1 MEAVVSKLRM
11 RLIPRDE
18 TFFQLFVNQA
28 KNIETAA
35 GVLFDLID
43 NFDDAP
49 AKAARM
55 RDLEHEGDEMTHDI
69 MRRLN
74 TVFVTPLDHEDIHEL
89 ATTLDDVIDH
99 MEAAADLFILHKIEA
114 PLPGMK
120 AQAEV
125 LVRASRTTREALETL
140 PRYKLLGPFAIEVD
154 RLENEGDR
162 VYRQAIADLFGGD
175 HRAMDVLKWRD
186 IIDEMEAAIDRLEDV
201 SDVLEGI
208 SLKHA

>member
-1 MEAVVSKLRM
+1 VPKLRM

-28 KNIETAA
+28 LNIETAA
-35 GVLFDLID
+35 RVLFDLID

-55 RDLEHEGDEMTHDI
+55 RDLEHEGDEMTHEI

-120 AQAEV
+120 AQADV

-140 PRYKLLGPFAIEVD
+140 PRYKLLAPYAIEVD